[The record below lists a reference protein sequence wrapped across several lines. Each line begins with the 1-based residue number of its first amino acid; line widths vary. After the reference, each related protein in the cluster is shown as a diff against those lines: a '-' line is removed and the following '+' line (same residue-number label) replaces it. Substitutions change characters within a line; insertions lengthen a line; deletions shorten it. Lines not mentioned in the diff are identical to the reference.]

1 MRSLISSSLLALPL
15 LCFSCS
21 GNLPERSARSL
32 ALPANYASVR
42 DGNLELTPSLLGLF
56 SDENL
61 SRTVRLAL
69 SHNPDLKVAQS
80 QLSEAG
86 FNLKKTRSGL
96 FPEIAAS
103 GSANRN
109 QRASNSNTFGGGQI
123 TNSFSADLDASW
135 EVDVWGRIRSGVS
148 ASSADHAA
156 VAADYDDARQSLAAQ
171 TMQAWFTLVAAEKS
185 LDLDQRR
192 VASFSKTTKL
202 VNRRFEVGQGN
213 LADLELARTDL
224 SNAEADVQ
232 ASRDE
237 RDQAARRI
245 QILTGRAPDAKVA
258 AQHWPSLHRSV
269 PAGLPSDLLRKRPD
283 VVAAYARIRAA
294 DALVK
299 VAHADL
305 FPSFVLTASGGR
317 NSETLSDLAR
327 SSFDT
332 WSLLANFSAPI
343 FDAGQRRAELG
354 AAGQRAEQAFLR
366 YQSTVLQALE
376 EVENALGSENYLA
389 REESRRLAALDAARR
404 ATALTQRNYEAGTDD
419 LLTLLEAQRRVFT
432 TEQNTINL
440 RASRLSNRVA
450 LALALGKGV

>member
-1 MRSLISSSLLALPL
+1 MRAFIFAPLLVIPL
-15 LCFSCS
+15 LCSSC
-21 GNLPERSARSL
+21 GTKLPERSVRNL
-32 ALPANYASVR
+32 ALPANYATMR
-42 DGNLELTPSLLGLF
+42 EGQLELTPSLLGLF

-61 SRTVRLAL
+61 TRTVGLAL

-103 GSANRN
+103 GSASRN
-109 QRASNSNTFGGGQI
+109 QRARNANTFGGGQI
-123 TNSFSADLDASW
+123 TNVFSAGLDVSW

-148 ASSADHAA
+148 ASAADRAA
-156 VAADYDDARQSLAAQ
+156 IAADYADAGQSLAAQ
-171 TMQAWFTLVAAEKS
+171 TMQAWFSLVAAEKS
-185 LDLDQRR
+185 LDLDHRR
-192 VASFSKTTKL
+192 VASFSETTKL
-202 VNRRFEVGQGN
+202 VNRRFEVGQGS

-245 QILTGRAPDAKVA
+245 QILTGRAPDARVA
-258 AQHWPSLHRSV
+258 AQNWPSLRRSV
-269 PAGLPSDLLRKRPD
+269 PAGLPSDLLRQRPD

-294 DALVK
+294 DARVK

-305 FPSFVLTASGGR
+305 FPSFLLTVSGGR
-317 NSETLSDLAR
+317 NSDTLSDLAR

-332 WSLLANFSAPI
+332 WGLLANVSAPI
-343 FDAGQRRAELG
+343 FDAGERRAELG
-354 AAGQRAEQAFLR
+354 AAGQRAEQAFSR

-376 EVENALGSENYLA
+376 EVENALGSESYLV
-389 REESRRLAALDAARR
+389 REETRRLAALDAARR